1 MQRKKINKIFKEI
14 KSLDP
19 ATLTTV
25 RDKLIPVFL
34 NLEKLE
40 PYKNKEVIK
49 MLRRRY
55 RLALNEYK
63 SGKLIDAESY
73 IRKKIG

>member
-1 MQRKKINKIFKEI
+1 MQKKKINEIFKEI

-25 RDKLIPVFL
+25 RDKLIPIFL

-40 PYKNKEVIK
+40 PYKDKEVIK
-49 MLRRRY
+49 LLRRRY
-55 RLALNEYK
+55 RLALDEYK
-63 SGKLIDAESY
+63 SEKLIDAESY